1 MIKIG
6 LHQLSSIIPF
16 SFISQFD
23 KKIRTFPLVFLLLA
37 PVSVWIVTETISPQI
52 ARAYTA
58 RVDLIIDRLP
68 DEGYEAILRRA
79 EMTARA
85 AAQRSFDKD
94 ILVTDVSVIVSVQS
108 YGAIAPILTLGVSR
122 QQWRTR
128 PDPRRWATYYKYA
141 RSLLRFDESTSSN
154 PAAAVTIPQA
164 GVNTPAATPPAPQT
178 APETPSNAPTLPPP
192 GEKKP

>member
-1 MIKIG
+1 MTKSG
-6 LHQLSSIIPF
+6 VHQLSSIIPF

-23 KKIRTFPLVFLLLA
+23 KKIRTFPLIFLLLS
-37 PVSVWIVTETISPQI
+37 PVSVWIITETIFPQI
-52 ARAYTA
+52 VQAYTA
-58 RVDLIIDRLP
+58 RVDLTIDRLP

-85 AAQRSFDKD
+85 AAQRSFDQD
-94 ILVTDVSVIVSVQS
+94 ILVTDVSVIISVQS

-141 RSLLRFDESTSSN
+141 RSLLRFEQPSTPN
-154 PAAAVTIPQA
+154 PAAAVTIPTTSPEA
-164 GVNTPAATPPAPQT
+164 GSQKPEVGGNTPVVPPAAGGQK
-178 APETPSNAPTLPPP
+178 PET
-192 GEKKP
+192 GGI